1 MRTAARGGG
10 VMGGAGFSTQDSFL
24 VVYVGCTG
32 TSVIFFNK
40 SKLDWSLLEEASDF
54 EVPGP
59 KSKGS
64 ISAPD

>member
-1 MRTAARGGG
+1 MRTANRGEG
-10 VMGGAGFSTQDSFL
+10 VVGGAGFSTQDSFL
-24 VVYVGCTG
+24 VVYVGCKG

-40 SKLDWSLLEEASDF
+40 SKLDWSLLETSDF
-54 EVPGP
+54 VIPEP